1 MRILIIEDEAP
12 AARRL
17 AKLVGELR
25 PGAQLLGPCDTVA
38 AAQEFLTDPNSNQQR
53 PDLLL
58 CDIELGDGLSFRLWE
73 EIEVTVPVIFTTAYD
88 HYAARA
94 FRLNSVDYLLKPIAR
109 DQLSEAF
116 ARFEQRGQ
124 ANGQGGPAAAQL
136 SPEVVAQ
143 LLSLAQSD
151 QPSYRQRVLTTH
163 RQSLLPLAVSEIA
176 YFISEDRLSFAITR
190 SGKRY
195 AINESL
201 GRLTEELDP
210 AAWFRVNRAL
220 LLHIDA
226 VERAEPYLNHR
237 LKLRLSPKGE
247 GVVARERVRDFRG
260 WLGGG

>member
-1 MRILIIEDEAP
+1 VRILIIEDEAP

-17 AKLVGELR
+17 AKLVGNLQ
-25 PGAQLLGPCDTVA
+25 PDAQLLGPCDTVTA
-38 AAQEFLTDPNSNQQR
+38 AKQLLSKAKQNDEL

-94 FRLNSVDYLLKPIAR
+94 FRLNSVDYLLKPIASE
-109 DQLSEAF
+109 QLAEAF

-124 ANGQGGPAAAQL
+124 ASGQGGPAAAQL

-143 LLSLAQSD
+143 LLSLTKTD
-151 QPSYRQRVLTTH
+151 QPSYRQRVLTSH

-176 YFISEDRLSFAITR
+176 YFISEDRLSFAVSR
-190 SGKRY
+190 SGERY
-195 AINESL
+195 AISESL

-237 LKLRLSPKGE
+237 LKLRLLPKGE
-247 GVVARERVRDFRG
+247 GVVARERVREFRG